1 MAWEPPSTLE
11 EQLRGWIVPPRWHI
25 RYETARA
32 LRRGERELSFL
43 PFLVPLGSVAIDA
56 GANKGVWSEVLR
68 RRCAVVHA
76 FEPNPKIFRILA
88 RGAGPGVRTYKVA
101 LSDQAGTAELRVP
114 RNRGGNYSNQG
125 ASLSTVKVGDG
136 DYGSVM
142 IEARRLDDYRFDNV
156 GFIKVDVEGFELA
169 VLAGA
174 AETLARCRP
183 NLVVEIEEKHA
194 KLPIADML
202 ATICAHGY
210 EAFALVGGVLR
221 RVASIDLVAHHTAPE
236 RREDYVFNWIFLP
249 LAS

>member
-1 MAWEPPSTLE
+1 MSWEPPSTLE
-11 EQLRGWIVPPRWHI
+11 EQLRAWIVPPRWHI

-32 LRRGERELSFL
+32 LRRGERELAFL
-43 PFLVPLGSVAIDA
+43 PFLVPAGSIAIDA

-68 RRCAVVHA
+68 RRCKTVHA

-88 RGAGPGVRTYKVA
+88 RGAGSGVEVHKVA
-101 LSDQAGTAELRVP
+101 LSDRTGIAELRVP
-114 RNRGGNYSNQG
+114 RNQGGNYSNQG
-125 ASLSTVKVGDG
+125 ASLSTIKVGDG
-136 DYGSVM
+136 AYGSVM
-142 IEARRLDDYRFDNV
+142 IDARRLDDYGFDTV
-156 GFIKVDVEGFELA
+156 GFIKIDVEGFELA

-174 AETLARCRP
+174 ANTLARCRP

-202 ATICAHGY
+202 EAICAHGY

-221 RVASIDLVAHHTAPE
+221 RVAGLDLVAHHTAPA